1 MKDTGAGASS
11 LRESLARL
19 RGGGSGGLAEEPH
32 AVVYAVDLRTGAI
45 QVAMDEQMEALLG
58 FTRQEWE
65 SDRTLLGQRLHPE
78 DAERVLAAKEKATN
92 RGEALTIE
100 YRLVDGNGATLW
112 VHDHSSVVCDD
123 GGCPT
128 HLHGVAINITA
139 RRRVEAALRESN
151 QRFDRMVNRLPHLMF
166 RWGHGGLEYI
176 SPSCAEMTGYTQEEL
191 FANPFPGWLIVHPD
205 DRGAL
210 IALAPRLMEGPLQ
223 FEARL
228 LRKDG
233 RVVWAELHFLPVC
246 DEQGRL
252 LAIEGVTFDI
262 SERKSAQQALQASD
276 TRYRHMFEHAAVS
289 LWEEDCSEV
298 SKRLG
303 ELRAQGV
310 DLRHYMNEHPEFL
323 RWIVEHIK
331 VLDVNQH
338 SLQLF
343 GARTKEQLLN
353 GLSQICLPETY
364 AVFVDEALALADGRE
379 QFRAEVPVQTLDGR
393 RRHVLASIAFPPR
406 ESPRTPTLVSLVD
419 ITESKQAEEALLNA
433 ERSKREAARA
443 ATDAERRRLARELHD
458 GVLQDLGAIKLI
470 LEAERRRGR
479 GESFGVALER
489 IAAVI
494 REVRTV
500 VEDLRP
506 GDLSEASLEEAIAAH
521 ARWLTHPRGIALEL
535 ELEPEVGVAATAVRD
550 LYRIAQ
556 EALAN
561 ALRHGKPRRVVVR
574 LRTRQRET
582 VLEIEDDGTG
592 FDVTVP
598 YCGVGL
604 PGMRERAAALGGDL
618 DIITAVGRGTTV
630 RVAIPSGAEVA
641 TAPAAPAALVR
652 TG

>member
-1 MKDTGAGASS
+1 L
-11 LRESLARL
+11 LRPRARH
-19 RGGGSGGLAEEPH
+19 GGPIDEPH

-45 QVAMDEQMEALLG
+45 QVAMDEQTEALLG

-65 SDRTLLGQRLHPE
+65 SDSALLGQRLHPE
-78 DAERVLAAKEKATN
+78 DAERVLAAKARATT
-92 RGEALTIE
+92 RGESLTIN
-100 YRLVDGNGATLW
+100 YRLVDRNGVMLW

-123 GGCPT
+123 RGAPT

-151 QRFDRMVNRLPHLMF
+151 QRFDRMANRLPHLMF
-166 RWGHGGLEYI
+166 RWGHAGLEYI
-176 SPSCAEMTGYTQEEL
+176 SPGCAEMTGYTQEEL
-191 FANPFPGWLIVHPD
+191 YASAFPGWLIVHPD
-205 DRGAL
+205 DRDGL
-210 IALAPRLMEGPLQ
+210 VALAPRLVEGPLQ
-223 FEARL
+223 FETRL

-233 RVVWAELHFLPVC
+233 RVVWAEHHFLPIC

-252 LAIEGVTFDI
+252 IAVEGVTFDI
-262 SERKSAQQALQASD
+262 SERKSAEQALQASD

-298 SKRLG
+298 SERLR

-310 DLRHYMNEHPEFL
+310 DLRRHLNEHPEVL
-323 RWIVEHIK
+323 RWVVEHTK
-331 VLDVNQH
+331 VLDVNEQ
-338 SLQLF
+338 SLRLF
-343 GARTKEQLLN
+343 GATSKQQLLA

-364 AVFVDEALALADGRE
+364 AVFVEEALALAEGR
-379 QFRAEVPVQTLDGR
+379 QHFSAEVPVQTLDGR
-393 RRHVLASIAFPPR
+393 RRYVLANIAFPPP

-419 ITESKQAEEALLNA
+419 ITENKHTEEALLNA

-470 LEAERRRGR
+470 LEVERRRGR
-479 GESFGVALER
+479 GESLGVALDR

-500 VEDLRP
+500 VEDLQP
-506 GDLSEASLEEAIAAH
+506 GDLSEASLEEAVAAH
-521 ARWLTHPRGIALEL
+521 ARWLTQPRGIALAL
-535 ELEPEVGVAATAVRD
+535 EIESGIGVAATAVRD

-561 ALRHGKPRRVVVR
+561 AVRHGNPRHVTVR
-574 LRTRQRET
+574 LCTRPGET
-582 VLEIEDDGTG
+582 VLEIEDDGSG

-598 YCGVGL
+598 YRGVGL
-604 PGMRERAAALGGDL
+604 PGMRERAAALGGDF
-618 DIITAVGRGTTV
+618 DIVSAVGRGTTV
-630 RVAIPSGAEVA
+630 RVAIPSG
-641 TAPAAPAALVR
+641 TAVPSSSAAQESVR
-652 TG
+652 AG